1 MRILFITLISLIA
14 GTSYSQEV
22 LNPVFDERLEKLLK
36 FSVPVIDVPEA
47 HENSEDY
54 IFLDARELEE
64 YQVSHIP
71 GARYIGF
78 RKFDEDLLAGIDRD
92 NNIII
97 YCSVGYRSEKIG
109 KKMQKMGFTSVY
121 NLYGSIFEWINHGLP
136 IDNNQGIATDTIH
149 TYNKKWGKWVDSLDA
164 TKVW

>member
-109 KKMQKMGFTSVY
+109 KKMQKMGFTSV
-121 NLYGSIFEWINHGLP
+121 
-136 IDNNQGIATDTIH
+136 
-149 TYNKKWGKWVDSLDA
+149 
-164 TKVW
+164 